1 MWLYIPNLPSTSSA
15 SAPASEG
22 SSSESSSLS
31 TASANLVAG
40 SATWRGKEQP
50 LPAWSRRW
58 KQGGF
63 IRRLSGLTLEP
74 STAQHFADLW
84 ISSLRATRARETR
97 LRESGSGNWTIGG
110 CSIAPS
116 TSSIKLGLLVS
127 SVRTCRGTRTD
138 SSPSPFQ
145 HWSDWAAAL
154 RSEYSRRPKPATP
167 CGASDCSSWPS
178 ARTSDTNG
186 AGEHGD
192 GGLDLR
198 TAASEWKAPVAD
210 DTGTRTKRYGQGG
223 MALSMQVDQWE
234 APSVAVTDGSRMTRG
249 GARSDELLLT
259 GQAVE
264 TSQKWSSPKA
274 SDPEKAGPNMR
285 GSKGDVPLP
294 GQAAN
299 WPAPAARDHK
309 GVNSADHLEVS
320 TGSCHLDQLPNF
332 VEHVFHL
339 PSSPALATADG
350 STCSTAS
357 PNSNQPSAKRKLNP
371 IFVEALMRWP
381 TGLSGFERQETA
393 WTRWWQLQRSFLSAL
408 DWGSSGEVQHDLFG
422 RADRRRAPAELN
434 GVKP

>member
-22 SSSESSSLS
+22 SSSESNSLS

-40 SATWRGKEQP
+40 SVTWRGKEQP

-84 ISSLRATRARETR
+84 ISSLRETRAKEIQWP
-97 LRESGSGNWTIGG
+97 ESGSANWTIGG
-110 CSIAPS
+110 CSTERS

-127 SVRTCRGTRTD
+127 SARTCRGTRTD

-178 ARTSDTNG
+178 ASVMDTADSTDPAKIAERRARHKARGING
-186 AGEHGD
+186 NGFGESLG
-192 GGLDLR
+192 
-198 TAASEWKAPVAD
+198 
-210 DTGTRTKRYGQGG
+210 
-223 MALSMQVDQWE
+223 
-234 APSVAVTDGSRMTRG
+234 
-249 GARSDELLLT
+249 
-259 GQAVE
+259 
-264 TSQKWSSPKA
+264 
-274 SDPEKAGPNMR
+274 EKAMNWAAPQARDHFPPHSPERIAAMKAEGHGMR
-285 GSKGDVPLP
+285 NLNDEAV
-294 GQAAN
+294 N
-299 WPAPAARDHK
+299 WPALAARDHK

-339 PSSPALATADG
+339 PSSPAPATAAG

-393 WTRWWQLQRSFLSAL
+393 WTRWWQLQRSYLSAL

-422 RADRRRAPAELN
+422 
-434 GVKP
+434 

>member
-1 MWLYIPNLPSTSSA
+1 MCWLYIPNPPETSSP
-15 SAPASEG
+15 SAPASG
-22 SSSESSSLS
+22 DSSSELNSLS

-40 SATWRGKEQP
+40 SVTWRGKPQP

-74 STAQHFADLW
+74 STAQRFADSW
-84 ISSLRATRARETR
+84 ISSLRETRAKETQ
-97 LRESGSGNWTIGG
+97 LPESGSANWTIGG
-110 CSIAPS
+110 CSTGPS

-127 SVRTCRGTRTD
+127 SARTCRGTRTD

-145 HWSDWAAAL
+145 HWKDWAAAL

-178 ARTSDTNG
+178 ASD
-186 AGEHGD
+186 
-192 GGLDLR
+192 
-198 TAASEWKAPVAD
+198 V
-210 DTGTRTKRYGQGG
+210 
-223 MALSMQVDQWE
+223 
-234 APSVAVTDGSRMTRG
+234 SRRG
-249 GARSDELLLT
+249 GSQAPDKRKAGGHAVNLEDVAENWAAPQARDHFPPHSPERIAAMKAGGHGMRNLNDE
-259 GQAVE
+259 AAA
-264 TSQKWSSPKA
+264 WSSPKA

-339 PSSPALATADG
+339 PSSPAPATADG
-350 STCSTAS
+350 STCSTVS
-357 PNSNQPSAKRKLNP
+357 PNSNQHSAKRKLNP

-393 WTRWWQLQRSFLSAL
+393 WTQWWQLQRSFLSAL
-408 DWGSSGEVQHDLFG
+408 DWGSSDDAAQQDLFG
-422 RADRRRAPAELN
+422 
-434 GVKP
+434 